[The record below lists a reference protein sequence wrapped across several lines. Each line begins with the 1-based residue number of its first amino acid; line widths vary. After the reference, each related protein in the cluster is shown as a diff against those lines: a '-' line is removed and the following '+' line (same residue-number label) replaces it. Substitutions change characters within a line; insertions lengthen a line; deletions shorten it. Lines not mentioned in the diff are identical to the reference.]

1 MMIDMKVTDEIHHI
15 RCPYRRP
22 GYFTGVI
29 AILGDVITLIDTGV
43 ASSPKEAIF
52 PYLQVAERRVDE
64 IASIVLTHT
73 HSDHL
78 DGLPAILAESDAQ
91 IVVHELGKPRVLD
104 LAARTPFDSSRVT
117 TVTHGEVLQLSD
129 HELEVFHAPGHSV
142 DSICLIDRAL
152 GLCISG
158 DSIQGL
164 GENRPLLY
172 YSSLAYTN
180 SMQRLSR
187 ETLDILVMG
196 HPFPRSEQGVVRGHA
211 VPVIFQESLR
221 AVDHLKDQVI
231 HVLQAAGRP
240 LSLHDLSQR
249 LPDVREPSLEAVI
262 HELSGEGR
270 LRKIGTGPET
280 LWLRWA

>member
-64 IASIVLTHT
+64 IASIV
-73 HSDHL
+73 
-78 DGLPAILAESDAQ
+78 LPAILAESDAQ